1 MSSFLSAVTG
11 NPFSTPVGSKIEQA
25 TDGSLASE
33 NWALNM
39 EICDLINETEDG
51 PKDAIKAIRKRLQQ
65 AVGKN
70 YTIVMFTL
78 TVLETCVKNCGKRFH
93 LLVCN
98 KEFVNELVRLIGP
111 KNGPPQAVQEKVLYL
126 IQSWVDAFHRH
137 PDLRGVVEVYTELK
151 AKGVEFPMTDL
162 DAMAPIHTPK
172 KSVPIKSEVDS
183 SVLSKS
189 PGGTETPMTL
199 PTIPSLTPDQL
210 SKLRADLD
218 ILQTNMAVFGE
229 MLNEMTPGS
238 EHPSDIQLFKEL
250 HSTLTSMQDRLVE
263 LISRLSNDEMTADLL
278 RINDHLNNLFLRYS
292 RYEKNR
298 GNAAKEG
305 NAAGAGD
312 SLIDLGGDE
321 AVGGAAPATMPA
333 LTKHMESMGLGS
345 QLANISSVSA
355 KSGSTKPADVDDSD
369 FDMFAQSRK
378 VTYETSKMGGS
389 TYESNVKPDQVD
401 GSLSGAME
409 SKAQGVT
416 PGATMHKESDFD
428 EMAKWLG
435 DGSMPSMG
443 GEMESLTK
451 KQQGSSRQFT
461 LRALGRTNVVTGTVG
476 RLGLMFVEFEELLA
490 ERENPGPFQRILS
503 EVTCI

>member
-1 MSSFLSAVTG
+1 MTSFLSAVTG

-93 LLVCN
+93 VLVCN

-162 DAMAPIHTPK
+162 DSMAPIHTPK
-172 KSVPIKSEVDS
+172 KSVPAKAEVDPA
-183 SVLSKS
+183 VLSRS
-189 PGGTETPMTL
+189 PGNGEPTLSL
-199 PTIPSLTPDQL
+199 PTIPSLTPEQL
-210 SKLRADLD
+210 TKLRSDLD

-229 MLNEMTPGS
+229 MLNEMTPGN
-238 EHPSDIQLFKEL
+238 EHPSDIQLF
-250 HSTLTSMQDRLVE
+250 
-263 LISRLSNDEMTADLL
+263 N
-278 RINDHLNNLFLRYS
+278 
-292 RYEKNR
+292 
-298 GNAAKEG
+298 
-305 NAAGAGD
+305 
-312 SLIDLGGDE
+312 
-321 AVGGAAPATMPA
+321 
-333 LTKHMESMGLGS
+333 
-345 QLANISSVSA
+345 
-355 KSGSTKPADVDDSD
+355 
-369 FDMFAQSRK
+369 
-378 VTYETSKMGGS
+378 
-389 TYESNVKPDQVD
+389 
-401 GSLSGAME
+401 
-409 SKAQGVT
+409 
-416 PGATMHKESDFD
+416 MHKESDFD

-435 DGSMPSMG
+435 EGSMPSLG
-443 GEMESLTK
+443 GPEPESLT
-451 KQQGSSRQFT
+451 SS
-461 LRALGRTNVVTGTVG
+461 
-476 RLGLMFVEFEELLA
+476 EFERFLA
-490 ERENPGPFQRILS
+490 ERAAAAEALPASASPGGNQSQSRKTKKDPHDSSLYAL
-503 EVTCI
+503 